1 METEVKLTKLA
12 SCAGCGAKV
21 GAGTLVKLL
30 DGFRTHSDPRL
41 LVGYDKSDDASVYLL
56 DEHTALV
63 QTTDFFPPIV
73 DDPFLYGQIAAANAL
88 SDVYAMGGRPAVAMN
103 LLCVPGCLSQETI
116 RKILEGGHQKAV
128 EAGCVIAGGHT
139 IQDDE
144 PKYGLCVTGYVHPDK
159 ALRNVGA
166 RPGDALVLTKPL
178 GTGVLTT
185 AAKADLL
192 EPEQYDRLVRSMA
205 RLNAHAAEAVSKCP
219 EIHACTDV
227 TGFGLLGHADE
238 MARGSGVTIRLYSR
252 RLPLLPGALEFAE
265 MGIIPA
271 GAYRNLDY
279 VKPRLTVAESVQQ
292 ARVDLISDPQTSGGL
307 LVALPME
314 DAGALLA
321 ALRERDPDSAII
333 GAVVA
338 QTEHTLEIV

>member
-1 METEVKLTKLA
+1 MCEKKTIGILGGMGPLATADLFQKITLLTEAETDRDHIRVYIDSNANIPDRTAAILSNGPDPVPEMA
-12 SCAGCGAKV
+12 S
-21 GAGTLVKLL
+21 
-30 DGFRTHSDPRL
+30 
-41 LVGYDKSDDASVYLL
+41 
-56 DEHTALV
+56 
-63 QTTDFFPPIV
+63 
-73 DDPFLYGQIAAANAL
+73 
-88 SDVYAMGGRPAVAMN
+88 
-103 LLCVPGCLSQETI
+103 
-116 RKILEGGHQKAV
+116 
-128 EAGCVIAGGHT
+128 
-139 IQDDE
+139 
-144 PKYGLCVTGYVHPDK
+144 
-159 ALRNVGA
+159 ALRNLEACGA
-166 RPGDALVLTKPL
+166 DCVIMPCN
-178 GTGVLTT
+178 T
-185 AAKADLL
+185 AHYFL
-192 EPEQYDRLVRSMA
+192 P